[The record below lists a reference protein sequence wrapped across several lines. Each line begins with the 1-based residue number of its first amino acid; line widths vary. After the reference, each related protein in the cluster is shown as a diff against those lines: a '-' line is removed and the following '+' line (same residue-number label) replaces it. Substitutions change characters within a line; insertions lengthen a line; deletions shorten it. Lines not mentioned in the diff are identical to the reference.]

1 MSGNITASS
10 RVVVSHDQVSCDLD
24 GEAAIL
30 NLATGVYFG
39 LDSVAASIWQRLQEP
54 VRVSSLCAA
63 LMDEFDVDAHTA
75 EADLLTF
82 LTEMRNEGLV
92 ELLPDDA

>member
-1 MSGNITASS
+1 MGSDVTTNS
-10 RVVVSHDQVSCDLD
+10 RVVVSHEQVSCDLD

-39 LDSVAASIWQRLQEP
+39 LDAVGASIWQRMQQP
-54 VRVSSLCAA
+54 VRVGALCAA
-63 LMDEFDVDAHTA
+63 LMEEFDVDAVTA
-75 EADLLTF
+75 ETDLLNF

-92 ELLPDDA
+92 ELLPDDV